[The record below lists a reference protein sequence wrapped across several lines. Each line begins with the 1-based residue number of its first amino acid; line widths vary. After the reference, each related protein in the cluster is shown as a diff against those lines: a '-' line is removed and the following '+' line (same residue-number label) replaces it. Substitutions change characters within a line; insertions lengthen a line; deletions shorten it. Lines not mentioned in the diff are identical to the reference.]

1 MRPLCLTNLLKLSLH
16 SEEEEEEE
24 VEGVWGMDQQCLD
37 EEQGPEVVD
46 RNLFMC
52 LSIAATQ
59 GSRPPVF
66 TSGRALPSQSYLAL
80 QPPPARSLVV
90 VLSQLC
96 ATRERLSERV
106 SYRRASWTE
115 K

>member
-16 SEEEEEEE
+16 SEEKEEKEEE
-24 VEGVWGMDQQCLD
+24 GVSGMDQQCLD

>member
-1 MRPLCLTNLLKLSLH
+1 
-16 SEEEEEEE
+16 
-24 VEGVWGMDQQCLD
+24 MDQQCLD

-66 TSGRALPSQSYLAL
+66 TSGRALPLL
-80 QPPPARSLVV
+80 
-90 VLSQLC
+90 VLSSSPTSSC
-96 ATRERLSERV
+96 SFAR
-106 SYRRASWTE
+106 RRAFSALCHKRATE
-115 K
+115 RACQLSPSKLDREMTYLRQGP